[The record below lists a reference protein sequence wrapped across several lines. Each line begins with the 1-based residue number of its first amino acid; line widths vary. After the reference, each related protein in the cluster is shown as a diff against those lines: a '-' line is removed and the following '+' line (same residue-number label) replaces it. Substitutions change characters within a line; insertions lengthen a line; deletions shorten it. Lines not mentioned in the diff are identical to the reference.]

1 MRGMAGMVYIIV
13 NAVVHC
19 LLTLAP
25 QCSTFPN
32 VCVHL
37 CFFLVVQTLGEL
49 KNQHVSA
56 LHMTADKDILVGCAD
71 GKVILFDST
80 GTKMI
85 SDPASTCFPDYHHG
99 EIIGLYH
106 DVEGKLLV
114 IGFSSGNVHIKKC
127 TEGIRNCL
135 VNQRKDFCSSISDR
149 LQLHALECVS
159 SQSTSVLEI
168 WCGGEE
174 SKIEVWS
181 LPEREHLTP
190 TLDTVSQRQITT
202 VQTGHTTIGE
212 RGMVVKQMKPGTGL
226 CESKMVAL
234 LHKQNTTVIAF
245 VDMTSKIIEKTVQC
259 NLSGMY
265 CLCTNWT
272 DINVD
277 I

>member
-1 MRGMAGMVYIIV
+1 MSGIVYLV
-13 NAVVHC
+13 
-19 LLTLAP
+19 
-25 QCSTFPN
+25 
-32 VCVHL
+32 
-37 CFFLVVQTLGEL
+37 FLVVQTLGEL

-56 LHMTADKDILVGCAD
+56 LHMTADRDILVGCAD

-85 SDPASTCFPDYHHG
+85 SDPASSCFPDYHHG

-127 TEGIRNCL
+127 TDGIRNCL

-149 LQLHALECVS
+149 LQLHALECIS
-159 SQSTSVLEI
+159 SQSISVLEI
-168 WCGGEE
+168 WCGSEE

-181 LPEREHLTP
+181 LPERECLTP
-190 TLDTVSQRQITT
+190 TLDTVSQQRQITT

-212 RGMVVKQMKPGTGL
+212 RGMAVKQMKPGTGL

-234 LHKQNTTVIAF
+234 LHKQNTTVIVF

-259 NLSGMY
+259 NLSGKF
-265 CLCTNWT
+265 CLCTSWT
-272 DINVD
+272 HVD
-277 I
+277 LTDQNKI